1 MGTSSPP
8 ERSGDPD
15 RELLAFA
22 AEHRFV
28 LPAQVAWLLDV
39 ATSTAA
45 RRLRDLR
52 STGRLRDAGQQLRH
66 EPAAFQVTRAG
77 LGAVDCDLGPPR
89 PIDIATYRHDVG
101 ITWLAI
107 GAHRGVLGDV
117 TEVVSER
124 RMRSEDRRG
133 DRAGPPPVGAVDAHR
148 HGVRLGIGERGERN
162 LHYPDLGLVS
172 VTGHRVAFELELSTK
187 PPAKR
192 ERILAGYAAD
202 RRTDAVVYL
211 VNSRAAGDAITR
223 SAARVGADKVQVQR
237 FAWADGRAPGDSP
250 RTAGRGAPRVRR
262 AARATPRAS
271 SAGHGLEP

>member
-28 LPAQVAWLLDV
+28 LAEQIARLLDV
-39 ATSTAA
+39 STSTAA

-52 STGRLRDAGQQLRH
+52 SRGELRDAGQQLRH
-66 EPAAFQVTRAG
+66 EPPAFQVTRVG
-77 LGAVDCDLGPPR
+77 LAAVGCDLGAPR
-89 PIDIATYRHDVG
+89 AIDLATYRHDVG

-107 GAHRGVLGDV
+107 GARRGVLGDV
-117 TEVVSER
+117 SEVVSER

-133 DRAGPPPVGAVDAHR
+133 NRAVAAHR

-162 LHYPDLGLVS
+162 LHYPDLVLLTA
-172 VTGHRVAFELELSTK
+172 TGHRIAFELERSTK
-187 PPAKR
+187 QPATR

-202 RRTDAVVYL
+202 RRVDAVIYL
-211 VNSRAAGDAITR
+211 VNSRAAGDAISR

-237 FAWADGRAPGDSP
+237 FAWADGRTPGDPP
-250 RTAGRGAPRVRR
+250 RTAGRSAPRMRG
-262 AARATPRAS
+262 AARTTARAP
-271 SAGHGLEP
+271 SAGHGLQP